1 MIDPIGNIFGI
12 LAIGNDRNGR
22 AFFCGSHLDSQPE
35 AGKFDG
41 ALGVVYACVGAK
53 FLTKLIENKEFAPAF
68 DYFVVCCWTAEE
80 GARFQPSLIGSR
92 VYSGEL
98 SLEDAWKLEDSSGI
112 FLKDLLESTGYLGAS
127 LPPKPSQYLE
137 VHIEQGPQ
145 LENNNKAVGLVE
157 TSWGAEKLRV
167 KITGRADHTGPR
179 LFRILC
185 QRKNT
190 RSIRSQIECSIK
202 PAFKEDGQLR

>member
-1 MIDPIGNIFGI
+1 MASNSPNQRDLHAQVLALLNEFSSYGQIGRGGISRVTGTAEEKKARDYLCRWLINHGLTVMIDPIGNIFGI

-92 VYSGEL
+92 VFSGEL
-98 SLEDAWKLEDSSGI
+98 SLEDAWKLEDSS
-112 FLKDLLESTGYLGAS
+112 LHVA
-127 LPPKPSQYLE
+127 
-137 VHIEQGPQ
+137 
-145 LENNNKAVGLVE
+145 
-157 TSWGAEKLRV
+157 
-167 KITGRADHTGPR
+167 
-179 LFRILC
+179 
-185 QRKNT
+185 
-190 RSIRSQIECSIK
+190 
-202 PAFKEDGQLR
+202 